1 MRRIILI
8 LFILLVLGLGMGIGY
23 LYYKIYL
30 EIPQTASKT
39 TNEIICIVDIPSGAS
54 LNKIADLLENKK
66 LINQALWFIL
76 LAKIEKAETSIQAG
90 RYALE
95 YGLTKT
101 QILEQLQK
109 GRVVTIKVTI
119 PEGLRLNE
127 TLSLLAD
134 TLNLDL
140 NKLQHLSKDANF
152 IRQCGL
158 EVANLEGYL
167 YPDTYIF
174 YYGITAK
181 NTLKSMV
188 NLFNEMLTEEDREQ
202 LAKSSYDLNET
213 IIIASIVE
221 KEAKLDK
228 ERAMIA
234 AVFLNRLKLGIA
246 LQSCATVQYLFAQ
259 PKKRLLLKDL
269 EIESDYNTYLHA
281 GLPPGPICNP
291 GIQSIR
297 AVLFPA
303 DVDYLYFVAN
313 GSGDGSHTFTKTNF
327 EHVNAKRREQK

>member
-1 MRRIILI
+1 M
-8 LFILLVLGLGMGIGY
+8 
-23 LYYKIYL
+23 
-30 EIPQTASKT
+30 
-39 TNEIICIVDIPSGAS
+39 
-54 LNKIADLLENKK
+54 
-66 LINQALWFIL
+66 
-76 LAKIEKAETSIQAG
+76 
-90 RYALE
+90 
-95 YGLTKT
+95 
-101 QILEQLQK
+101 
-109 GRVVTIKVTI
+109 TI